1 MFTFIAFS
9 AIISTKGVL
18 NAMMVI
24 KIKNGG
30 DVVSRRRVERGMSM
44 RELSEKSG
52 MSVAAISKL
61 ENGCTTT
68 VRPANAQRI
77 SKALEADLNELFVVD
92 RKGGQ

>member
-1 MFTFIAFS
+1 MP
-9 AIISTKGVL
+9 
-18 NAMMVI
+18 MVV
-24 KIKNGG
+24 KIKDGG
-30 DVVSRRRVERGMSM
+30 DVVSRRRVECGMSM

-52 MSVAAISKL
+52 ISVAAISKL

>member
-1 MFTFIAFS
+1 
-9 AIISTKGVL
+9 
-18 NAMMVI
+18 MMVI

-61 ENGCTTT
+61 ENGRTTT
-68 VRPANAQRI
+68 VRPTNAQRI